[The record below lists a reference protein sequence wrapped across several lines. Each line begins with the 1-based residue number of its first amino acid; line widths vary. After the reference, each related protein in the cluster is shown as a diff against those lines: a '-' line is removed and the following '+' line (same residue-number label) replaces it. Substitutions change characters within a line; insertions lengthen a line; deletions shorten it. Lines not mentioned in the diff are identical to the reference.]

1 MTFEKYLDVHYYE
14 LISGKIKSF
23 VFQNRSNLNLET
35 GYIPDPTQH
44 IVEDFD
50 IIGITFQNNPCDK
63 SQDLFKFRVVIKVYI
78 NIKGRTRNKDYD
90 EQSVSCWLSMSFS
103 AILQENFIQVT
114 YIDTDEY
121 SKKKFDSEST
131 LTRFLVPYVYSK
143 DLDKHAEDF
152 LKRYYPKALQEPVR
166 LPVEEVVKNM
176 GLSLYYAP
184 LPDDVFGRTYFAD
197 IIDDVFDENNKLVKH
212 HIKRGT
218 IMINRDVSF
227 MRNVGSLN
235 NTIIHECV
243 HWDKHYKFFR
253 LQHILNPEF
262 AAVSC
267 TVLDKYIKNNS
278 LSKDLDWMEWQAN
291 SIAPK
296 ILMPAEPTKI
306 KLRSIASELR
316 KNNPNMSK
324 REILEESIRQLAD
337 FFGVSN
343 IAAKI
348 RAVELGFRQ
357 VYGTFNYIED
367 EKYPAY
373 AYKENTLNK
382 GQTFVLDFVSGLIAC
397 ATNPVLKE
405 AITSGK
411 IVYASGFFC
420 INYPDY
426 VKIGQNGSFILT
438 SYALDHVDECCLKFN
453 IEHQIDKKYDSN
465 YYSLCFLCRNASSS
479 KFVESVCS
487 LDEVQNEDVLKNAT
501 AMRRIAEY
509 SKEYA
514 EIGSTLPSSFCGT
527 LDAHIKRRKFTNEE
541 MEERTLISER
551 TIREYRSNPG
561 SKPILQSVLALCIG
575 LNLHPQFAMDLL
587 NKAGYNMSAFVGNN
601 FIYCYLIYNHHNENI
616 YLWKEK
622 LEKAN
627 MDPLPSKRAFE
638 TK

>member
-1 MTFEKYLDVHYYE
+1 MTFEKYLEKNYYE
-14 LISGKIKSF
+14 LIAGNVKSF
-23 VFQNRSNLNLET
+23 IYENRHNLGLKT
-35 GYIPDPTQH
+35 DYIPEPSSYNY
-44 IVEDFD
+44 EDFD
-50 IIGITFQNNPCDK
+50 ILGITFENN
-63 SQDLFKFRVVIKVYI
+63 QHDLSKDRFQFRVALKVYV
-78 NIKGRTRNKDYD
+78 NIRGRTCDKDYD
-90 EQSVSCWLSMSFS
+90 VESVSCWLSMLFKG
-103 AILQENFIQVT
+103 LLKEDRIQISLVD
-114 YIDTDEY
+114 IDEY
-121 SKKKFDSEST
+121 SKKRVDSEKA
-131 LTRFLVPYVYSK
+131 LTRFLVPYIYSK
-143 DLDKHAEDF
+143 HLDKHAEDF